1 MKTSFSPSAS
11 ASFDTLDSMFDEAVA
26 LIYAASWEPT
36 LRRRALSLIAQSL
49 GAAGAV
55 YLSFADG

>member
-11 ASFDTLDSMFDEAVA
+11 ASFDTLDSLFDEAVA
-26 LIYAASWEPT
+26 LIYAASWQPT

-55 YLSFADG
+55 Y